1 MPPSPSLGCFQF
13 WRREVFLWAT
23 NQIRLG
29 HVFGDPGQLRENHL
43 PMFTTDMISKSAER
57 EPCSC
62 VHKRYDF
69 QNRRGAFTGEE
80 TGKGQKMKSIWDH
93 LSPLP
98 LST

>member
-57 EPCSC
+57 ENH
-62 VHKRYDF
+62 VRV
-69 QNRRGAFTGEE
+69 FTRDMISKIEGV
-80 TGKGQKMKSIWDH
+80 
-93 LSPLP
+93 LSLVKKQAKARK
-98 LST
+98 